1 MLIDLEDKIKEL
13 IANLDKETFF
23 INFLELYSGVAKSAI
38 KKVKNVSVYDGLENK
53 TKFII
58 KAEKENLLDNYISL
72 ENEVLQR
79 KTKPR
84 YIIVTDFNELYAKDT
99 KTLERLAI
107 KFEELP
113 QNFSFFLAWNNI
125 EKVDYEKENPMD
137 VKAAERFSRVYD
149 ELVKQNPDLDSEDLN
164 LFLIRILFCLFA
176 EDTDIFPRNKFSN
189 DLKTLTKEDGS
200 DTNVIIKNIFEKL
213 STNIFDKDK
222 IASYLVDY
230 PYVNGNLFTKK
241 YVEVNFDYKLRK
253 LIIEAGEMLNWAEV
267 NPDILGS
274 MLQAVASSDKRSH
287 LGMHY
292 TSVPNILKTIKPL
305 FLNELND
312 KISEIID
319 SELKNNN
326 KAKKL
331 IELLERI
338 SKMKFLD
345 PACGSGNFLIIAYK
359 ELRRVEMKIYEEL
372 ENLGE
377 AQLYL
382 EYIKLDQFYGIE
394 IDNFASDVAMLS
406 MWIADHQMN
415 VELAEKLKSAARP
428 TIPLKKIG
436 GIYNSNALR
445 IDWQEVCPRTE
456 DEEVFIFGNP
466 PYIGSKKQ
474 NSVQKKELLNI
485 WKNSKQTIDYISAWF
500 YLGAKY
506 IENTNS
512 KLSFVS
518 TNSICQGEQVS
529 LIWKPILKMVEINFA
544 YTSFKWNNSAKYNAG
559 VTVVIVGLV
568 AKLKVK
574 EKYIFSENRE
584 KEVVKIVKN
593 ISPYLSE
600 GSSIIAERRNDNINK
615 GISSMYQGNRP
626 EDGGGLILSRS
637 EYEKQLN
644 IYPQLKNIFK
654 IYVGA
659 QEFINNSYRYVMW
672 FDEKNIEDYKNL
684 PFIKERLEIVR
695 KSRLNSS
702 TKITRNYSKLPH
714 LFIKRGDYNRETA
727 RFKGNSMEML
737 NIIIPRT
744 SSENRIYIPM
754 GIIENNKYI
763 VSDSAQVVY
772 DSPLYLLGLLQSRM
786 HMVWVRNIGGKLETR
801 YRYSNTLVYNTFP
814 IPDLSEEDK
823 LEIEYRISYILDVRD
838 EELLSLAELYGSPLA
853 TKNPKPM
860 NERLLNAHKAL
871 DRYIDKLY
879 SKKEFSNDEERLSV
893 LLKMY
898 QQKIDEEKKEKSAIL

>member
-53 TKFII
+53 TKFLI
-58 KAEKENLLDNYISL
+58 KAEKDNLLDNYIAL

-200 DTNVIIKNIFEKL
+200 DTNVIIKTIFEKL

-230 PYVNGNLFTKK
+230 PYVNGNLFSKDH
-241 YVEVNFDYKLRK
+241 VEVNFDYKLRK

-382 EYIKLDQFYGIE
+382 EYVKLDQFYGIE

-415 VELAEKLKSAARP
+415 VELAEKLKTAARP

-436 GIYNSNALR
+436 GIYNANALR

-466 PYIGSKKQ
+466 PYLGAR
-474 NSVQKKELLNI
+474 LLN
-485 WKNSKQTIDYISAWF
+485 KEQNQEMEDVFKGVTQFKRLDYIGAWF

-529 LIWKPILKMVEINFA
+529 LMWKPILELVEINFA
-544 YTSFKWNNSAKYNAG
+544 YTSFKWQNSAKANAG
-559 VTVVIVGLV
+559 VTVIVVGLI
-568 AKLKVK
+568 AKNNSK
-574 EKYIFSENRE
+574 EKCIYSEE
-584 KEVVKIVKN
+584 SGQEIVKKVEN
-593 ISPYLSE
+593 INPYLTE
-600 GSSIIAERRNDNINK
+600 GEAVFVESRSVNINK
-615 GISSMYQGNRP
+615 NFPKMVYGSMAR
-626 EDGGGLILSRS
+626 DDGGLILSKS
-637 EYEKQLN
+637 EYIEQVELN
-644 IYPQLKNIFK
+644 PKLKNVLKKFMGSK
-654 IYVGA
+654 
-659 QEFINNSYRYVMW
+659 ELMNSEYRYTFW
-672 FDEKNIEDYKNL
+672 FDEEN
-684 PFIKERLEIVR
+684 IKEFNDIPFVKKRLEAVR
-695 KSRLNSS
+695 ISRRNSS
-702 TKITRNYSKLPH
+702 AESTRKYADFPYLYVQ
-714 LFIKRGDYNRETA
+714 RGDYNKVVSKSNKDLDEMFNIVVPNPSSSNRLYVPITYVNGHDIITA
-727 RFKGNSMEML
+727 PNE
-737 NIIIPRT
+737 II
-744 SSENRIYIPM
+744 
-754 GIIENNKYI
+754 
-763 VSDSAQVVY
+763 Y
-772 DSPLYLLGLLQSRM
+772 DAPIYLLGLLQSRM
-786 HMVWVRNIGGKLETR
+786 HMVWLRNIGGKLKTD

-823 LEIEYRISYILDVRD
+823 LEIEDRISYILDVRD

-898 QQKIDEEKKEKSAIL
+898 QQKIDEEKKEK

>member
-13 IANLDKETFF
+13 ITNLDKETFF

-53 TKFII
+53 TKFLI
-58 KAEKENLLDNYISL
+58 KAEEDNLLDNYIAL

-200 DTNVIIKNIFEKL
+200 DTNVIIKTIFEKL

-230 PYVNGNLFTKK
+230 PYVNGNLFTKDH
-241 YVEVNFDYKLRK
+241 VEVNFDYKLRK

-312 KISEIID
+312 KISEIVD

-359 ELRRVEMKIYEEL
+359 ELRRVEMRIYEEL

-382 EYIKLDQFYGIE
+382 EYVKLDQFYGIE

-436 GIYNSNALR
+436 GIYNANALR

-456 DEEVFIFGNP
+456 NEEVFIFGNP
-466 PYIGSKKQ
+466 PYLGAR
-474 NSVQKKELLNI
+474 LLNKEQNQEMEDI
-485 WKNSKQTIDYISAWF
+485 FKGVTQYKRLDYIGAWF

-518 TNSICQGEQVS
+518 TNSICQGEQVA
-529 LIWKPILKMVEINFA
+529 LMWKPILELVEISFA
-544 YTSFKWNNSAKYNAG
+544 YTSFKWQNSAKANAG
-559 VTVVIVGLV
+559 VTVIVVGLT
-568 AKLKVK
+568 AKNDSK
-574 EKYIFSENRE
+574 EKLIYSEENNQE
-584 KEVVKIVKN
+584 IVKKVNNINPYLTEGEVVFVE
-593 ISPYLSE
+593 SRSV
-600 GSSIIAERRNDNINK
+600 NINK
-615 GISSMYQGNRP
+615 NFPKMVYGSMAR
-626 EDGGGLILSRS
+626 DDGGLILSKS
-637 EYEKQLN
+637 EYIEQVELN
-644 IYPQLKNIFK
+644 PKLKNVLKKFMGSK
-654 IYVGA
+654 
-659 QEFINNSYRYVMW
+659 ELMNSEYRYTFW
-672 FDEKNIEDYKNL
+672 FDEEN
-684 PFIKERLEIVR
+684 IKEFNDIPFVKKRLEAVR
-695 KSRLNSS
+695 ISRRNSS
-702 TKITRNYSKLPH
+702 AESTRKYADFPYLYVQ
-714 LFIKRGDYNRETA
+714 RGDYNKVVSKSNKDLDEMFNIVVPNPSSSNRLYVPITYVNGHDIITA
-727 RFKGNSMEML
+727 PNE
-737 NIIIPRT
+737 II
-744 SSENRIYIPM
+744 
-754 GIIENNKYI
+754 
-763 VSDSAQVVY
+763 Y
-772 DSPLYLLGLLQSRM
+772 DAPIYLLGLLQSRM
-786 HMVWVRNIGGKLETR
+786 HMVWLRNIGGKLKTD

-823 LEIEYRISYILDVRD
+823 LEIEDRISYILDVRD

-898 QQKIDEEKKEKSAIL
+898 QQKIDEEKKEK

>member
-38 KKVKNVSVYDGLENK
+38 KKVKNISVYDGLENK
-53 TKFII
+53 TKFLI
-58 KAEKENLLDNYISL
+58 KAEKDNLLDNYIAL

-176 EDTDIFPRNKFSN
+176 EDTDIFQRNKFSN

-200 DTNVIIKNIFEKL
+200 DTNIIIKAIFEKL
-213 STNIFDKDK
+213 STNIFDKEK
-222 IASYLVDY
+222 IVSYLVDY
-230 PYVNGNLFTKK
+230 PYVNGNLFSKNH
-241 YVEVNFDYKLRK
+241 VEVNFDYKLRK

-382 EYIKLDQFYGIE
+382 EYVKLDQFYGIE

-415 VELAEKLKSAARP
+415 VELAEKLKTAARP

-436 GIYNSNALR
+436 GIYNANALR

-466 PYIGSKKQ
+466 PYLGAR
-474 NSVQKKELLNI
+474 LLN
-485 WKNSKQTIDYISAWF
+485 KEQNQEMEDVFKGVTQFKRLDYIGAWF

-529 LIWKPILKMVEINFA
+529 LMWKPILELVEINFA
-544 YTSFKWNNSAKYNAG
+544 YTSFKWQNSAKANAG
-559 VTVVIVGLV
+559 VTVIVVGLI
-568 AKLKVK
+568 AKNNSK
-574 EKYIFSENRE
+574 EKCIYSEE
-584 KEVVKIVKN
+584 SGQEIVKRVEN
-593 ISPYLSE
+593 IKPYLTE
-600 GSSIIAERRNDNINK
+600 GEAVFVESRSVNINK
-615 GISSMYQGNRP
+615 NFPKMVYGSMAR
-626 EDGGGLILSRS
+626 DDGGLILSKS
-637 EYEKQLN
+637 EYIEQVELN
-644 IYPQLKNIFK
+644 PKLKNVLKKFMGSK
-654 IYVGA
+654 
-659 QEFINNSYRYVMW
+659 ELMNSEYRYTFW
-672 FDEKNIEDYKNL
+672 FDEEN
-684 PFIKERLEIVR
+684 IKEFNDIPFVKKRLEAVR
-695 KSRLNSS
+695 ISRRNSS
-702 TKITRNYSKLPH
+702 AESTRKYADFPYLYVQ
-714 LFIKRGDYNRETA
+714 RGDYNKVVSKSNKDLDEMFNIVVPNPSSSNRLYVPITYVNGHDIITA
-727 RFKGNSMEML
+727 PNE
-737 NIIIPRT
+737 II
-744 SSENRIYIPM
+744 
-754 GIIENNKYI
+754 
-763 VSDSAQVVY
+763 Y
-772 DSPLYLLGLLQSRM
+772 DAPIYLLGLLQSRM
-786 HMVWVRNIGGKLETR
+786 HMVWLRNIGGKLKTD

-823 LEIEYRISYILDVRD
+823 LEIEDRISYILDVRD

-898 QQKIDEEKKEKSAIL
+898 QQKIDEEKKEK

>member
-13 IANLDKETFF
+13 ITNLDKETFF

-58 KAEKENLLDNYISL
+58 KAEKENLLDNYIAL

-107 KFEELP
+107 KIEELP

-137 VKAAERFSRVYD
+137 IKAAERFSRVYD

-200 DTNVIIKNIFEKL
+200 DTNVIIKAIFEKL
-213 STNIFDKDK
+213 STNIFDKEK

-230 PYVNGNLFTKK
+230 PYVNGNLFSKK
-241 YVEVNFDYKLRK
+241 HVEVNFDYKLRK

-382 EYIKLDQFYGIE
+382 EYVKLDQFYGIE

-415 VELAEKLKSAARP
+415 VELAEKLKTAARP

-436 GIYNSNALR
+436 GIYNANSLR
-445 IDWQEVCPRTE
+445 IDWQEVCPRAE

-466 PYIGSKKQ
+466 PYLGAR
-474 NSVQKKELLNI
+474 LLNKEQNQEMEDI
-485 WKNSKQTIDYISAWF
+485 FKDVTQYKRLDYIGAWF

-518 TNSICQGEQVS
+518 TNSICQGEQVA
-529 LIWKPILKMVEINFA
+529 LMWKPILELVEISFA
-544 YTSFKWNNSAKYNAG
+544 YTSFKWQNSAKANAG
-559 VTVVIVGLV
+559 VTVIVVGLT
-568 AKLKVK
+568 AKNDSK
-574 EKYIFSENRE
+574 EKLIYSEESNQE
-584 KEVVKIVKN
+584 IVKKVNNINPYLTEGEVVFVE
-593 ISPYLSE
+593 SRSV
-600 GSSIIAERRNDNINK
+600 NINK
-615 GISSMYQGNRP
+615 NFPKMVYGSMAR
-626 EDGGGLILSRS
+626 DDGGLILSKS
-637 EYEKQLN
+637 EYIEQVELN
-644 IYPQLKNIFK
+644 PKLKNVLKKFMGSK
-654 IYVGA
+654 
-659 QEFINNSYRYVMW
+659 ELMNSEYRYTFW
-672 FDEKNIEDYKNL
+672 FDEEN
-684 PFIKERLEIVR
+684 IKEFNDIPFVKKRLEAVR
-695 KSRLNSS
+695 ISRRNSS
-702 TKITRNYSKLPH
+702 AESTRKYADFPYLYVQ
-714 LFIKRGDYNRETA
+714 RGDYNKVVSKSNKDLDEMFNIVVPNPSSSNRLYVPITYVNGHDIITA
-727 RFKGNSMEML
+727 PNE
-737 NIIIPRT
+737 II
-744 SSENRIYIPM
+744 
-754 GIIENNKYI
+754 
-763 VSDSAQVVY
+763 Y
-772 DSPLYLLGLLQSRM
+772 DAPIYLLGLLQSRM
-786 HMVWVRNIGGKLETR
+786 HMVWLRNIGGKLKTD

-823 LEIEYRISYILDVRD
+823 LEIEDRISYILDVRD

-898 QQKIDEEKKEKSAIL
+898 QQKIEEEKNE

>member
-13 IANLDKETFF
+13 ITNLDKETFF

-38 KKVKNVSVYDGLENK
+38 KKVKNISVYDGLENK

-58 KAEKENLLDNYISL
+58 KAEKENLLDNYIAL

-99 KTLERLAI
+99 KSLERLAI

-200 DTNVIIKNIFEKL
+200 DTNVIIKAIFEKL
-213 STNIFDKDK
+213 STNIFDKEK

-230 PYVNGNLFTKK
+230 PYVNGNLFSKK
-241 YVEVNFDYKLRK
+241 HVEVNFDYKLRK

-382 EYIKLDQFYGIE
+382 EYVKLDQFYGIE

-436 GIYNSNALR
+436 GIYNANALR

-456 DEEVFIFGNP
+456 EEEVFIFGNP
-466 PYIGSKKQ
+466 PYLGAR
-474 NSVQKKELLNI
+474 LLNKEQNQEMEDI
-485 WKNSKQTIDYISAWF
+485 FKDVTQYKRLDYIGAWF
-500 YLGAKY
+500 YLGTKY
-506 IENTNS
+506 IANTNS

-518 TNSICQGEQVS
+518 TNSICQGEQVA
-529 LIWKPILKMVEINFA
+529 LMWKPILELVEISFA
-544 YTSFKWNNSAKYNAG
+544 YTSFKWQNSAKVNAG
-559 VTVVIVGLV
+559 VTVIVVGLT
-568 AKLKVK
+568 AKNNSK
-574 EKYIFSENRE
+574 EKCIYSEESNQE
-584 KEVVKIVKN
+584 IVKKVNN
-593 ISPYLSE
+593 INPYLTE
-600 GSSIIAERRNDNINK
+600 GEAVFVESRSVNINK
-615 GISSMYQGNRP
+615 DFPKMVYGNMAR
-626 EDGGGLILSRS
+626 DGGGLILSKTECKELVES
-637 EYEKQLN
+637 S
-644 IYPQLKNIFK
+644 PQLRRILRKYK
-654 IYVGA
+654 GA
-659 QEFINNSYRYVMW
+659 QEFIAGDYRYVMW
-672 FDEKNIEDYKNL
+672 FNENNIEEYNDI
-684 PFIKERLEIVR
+684 PFVKERLEVVR
-695 KSRLNSS
+695 SARLNSKAES
-702 TKITRNYSKLPH
+702 TKIYAEKPH
-714 LFIKRGDYNRETA
+714 LFVQRGDYNKAIEN
-727 RFKGNSMEML
+727 FKGDPDEML

-744 SSENRIYIPM
+744 SSENRLYIPI
-754 GIIENNKYI
+754 GIVENKDFI
-763 VSDSAQVVY
+763 SSDNLQVIY
-772 DSPLYLLGLLQSRM
+772 DSPLYLLGILQSRM
-786 HMVWVRNIGGKLETR
+786 HMVWLRNIGGKLKTD
-801 YRYSNTLVYNTFP
+801 YRYFNTLVYNTFP

-823 LEIEYRISYILDVRD
+823 LEIEDRISYILDVRD

-860 NERLLNAHKAL
+860 NECLLNAHKAL
-871 DRYIDKLY
+871 DRYIDKIY

-898 QQKIDEEKKEKSAIL
+898 QQKINEEKKEK

>member
-38 KKVKNVSVYDGLENK
+38 KKVKNISVYDGLENK
-53 TKFII
+53 TKFLI
-58 KAEKENLLDNYISL
+58 KAEKDNLLDNYIAL

-200 DTNVIIKNIFEKL
+200 DTNIIIKAIFEKL
-213 STNIFDKDK
+213 STNIFDKEK
-222 IASYLVDY
+222 IVSYLVDY
-230 PYVNGNLFTKK
+230 PYVNGNLFSKNH
-241 YVEVNFDYKLRK
+241 VEVNFDYKLRK

-382 EYIKLDQFYGIE
+382 EYVKLDQFYGIE

-415 VELAEKLKSAARP
+415 VELAEKLKTAARP

-436 GIYNSNALR
+436 GIYNANALR

-466 PYIGSKKQ
+466 PYLGAR
-474 NSVQKKELLNI
+474 LLN
-485 WKNSKQTIDYISAWF
+485 KEQNQEMEDVFKGVTQFKRLDYIGAWF

-529 LIWKPILKMVEINFA
+529 LMWKPILELVEINFA
-544 YTSFKWNNSAKYNAG
+544 YTSFKWQNSAKANAG
-559 VTVVIVGLV
+559 VKVIVVGLI
-568 AKLKVK
+568 AKNNSK
-574 EKYIFSENRE
+574 EKCIYSEE
-584 KEVVKIVKN
+584 SGQEIVKKVEN
-593 ISPYLSE
+593 INPYLTE
-600 GSSIIAERRNDNINK
+600 GEAVFVESRSVNINK
-615 GISSMYQGNRP
+615 NFPKMVYGSMAR
-626 EDGGGLILSRS
+626 DDGGLILSKS
-637 EYEKQLN
+637 EYIEQVELN
-644 IYPQLKNIFK
+644 PKLKNVLKKFMGSK
-654 IYVGA
+654 
-659 QEFINNSYRYVMW
+659 ELMNSEYRYTFW
-672 FDEKNIEDYKNL
+672 FDEEN
-684 PFIKERLEIVR
+684 IKEFNDIPFVKKRLEAVR
-695 KSRLNSS
+695 ISRRNSS
-702 TKITRNYSKLPH
+702 AESTRKYADFPYLYVQ
-714 LFIKRGDYNRETA
+714 RGDYNKVVSKSNKDLDEMFNIVVPNPSSSNRLYVPITYVNGHDIITA
-727 RFKGNSMEML
+727 PNE
-737 NIIIPRT
+737 II
-744 SSENRIYIPM
+744 
-754 GIIENNKYI
+754 
-763 VSDSAQVVY
+763 Y
-772 DSPLYLLGLLQSRM
+772 DAPIYLLGLLQSRM
-786 HMVWVRNIGGKLETR
+786 HMVWLRNIGGKLKTD

-823 LEIEYRISYILDVRD
+823 LEIEDRISYILDVRD

-898 QQKIDEEKKEKSAIL
+898 QQKIDEEKKEK

>member
-53 TKFII
+53 TKFLI
-58 KAEKENLLDNYISL
+58 KAEKDNLLDNYIAL

-113 QNFSFFLAWNNI
+113 QYFSFFLAWNNI

-200 DTNVIIKNIFEKL
+200 DTNVIIKTIFEKL
-213 STNIFDKDK
+213 STNIFEKDK

-230 PYVNGNLFTKK
+230 PYVNGNLFTKDH
-241 YVEVNFDYKLRK
+241 VEVNFDYKLRK

-312 KISEIID
+312 KISEIVD

-359 ELRRVEMKIYEEL
+359 ELRRVEMRIYEEL

-382 EYIKLDQFYGIE
+382 EYVKLDQFYGIE

-406 MWIADHQMN
+406 MWIADPQMN

-436 GIYNSNALR
+436 GIYNANALR

-518 TNSICQGEQVS
+518 TNSICQGEQVA

-568 AKLKVK
+568 AKLKEK
-574 EKYIFSENRE
+574 EKYIYSENRG
-584 KEVVKIVKN
+584 KEVVKIVN
-593 ISPYLSE
+593 SISPYLSE

-626 EDGGGLILSRS
+626 EDGGGLILSKS
-637 EYEKQLN
+637 EYEKQLD

-672 FDEKNIEDYKNL
+672 FDEKNIEEYKNL
-684 PFIKERLEIVR
+684 PFVKERLEIVS
-695 KSRLNSS
+695 KSRLSS
-702 TKITRNYSKLPH
+702 PTKITRNYSELPH

-727 RFKGNSMEML
+727 KFKGDSMEML

-754 GIIENNKYI
+754 GIIENSKYI

-772 DSPLYLLGLLQSRM
+772 DSPLYLLGILQSRM
-786 HMVWVRNIGGKLETR
+786 HMVWLRNIGGKLKTD

-823 LEIEYRISYILDVRD
+823 LEIEDRISNILDVRD

-893 LLKMY
+893 LLNMY
-898 QQKIDEEKKEKSAIL
+898 QQKIDEEKNEK

>member
-53 TKFII
+53 SKFII
-58 KAEKENLLDNYISL
+58 KAEKENLLDNYIAL

-200 DTNVIIKNIFEKL
+200 DTNIIIKAIFEKL
-213 STNIFDKDK
+213 SMNIFDKEK
-222 IASYLVDY
+222 IVSYLVDY
-230 PYVNGNLFTKK
+230 PYVNGNLFSKNH
-241 YVEVNFDYKLRK
+241 VEVNFDYKLRK

-372 ENLGE
+372 EDLGE

-382 EYIKLDQFYGIE
+382 EYVKLDQFYGIE

-415 VELAEKLKSAARP
+415 VELAEKLKTAARP

-436 GIYNSNALR
+436 GIYNANALR

-466 PYIGSKKQ
+466 PYLGAR
-474 NSVQKKELLNI
+474 LLN
-485 WKNSKQTIDYISAWF
+485 KEQNQEMEDVFKGVTQFKRLDYIGVWF

-518 TNSICQGEQVS
+518 TNSICQGEQV
-529 LIWKPILKMVEINFA
+529 LLMWKPILELVEINFA
-544 YTSFKWNNSAKYNAG
+544 YTSFKWQNSAKANAG
-559 VTVVIVGLV
+559 VTVIVVGLI
-568 AKLKVK
+568 AKNNSK
-574 EKYIFSENRE
+574 EKCIYSEE
-584 KEVVKIVKN
+584 SGQEIVKKVEN
-593 ISPYLSE
+593 INPYLTE
-600 GSSIIAERRNDNINK
+600 GEAVFVESRSVNINK
-615 GISSMYQGNRP
+615 NFPKMVYGSMAR
-626 EDGGGLILSRS
+626 DDGGLILSKS
-637 EYEKQLN
+637 EYIEQVELN
-644 IYPQLKNIFK
+644 PKLKNVLKKFMGSK
-654 IYVGA
+654 
-659 QEFINNSYRYVMW
+659 ELMNSEYRYTFW
-672 FDEKNIEDYKNL
+672 FDEEN
-684 PFIKERLEIVR
+684 IKEFNDIPFVKKRLEAVR
-695 KSRLNSS
+695 ISRRNSS
-702 TKITRNYSKLPH
+702 AESTRKYADFPYLYVQ
-714 LFIKRGDYNRETA
+714 RGDYNKVVSKSNKDLDEMFNIVVTNPSSSNRLYVPITYVNGHDIITA
-727 RFKGNSMEML
+727 PNE
-737 NIIIPRT
+737 II
-744 SSENRIYIPM
+744 
-754 GIIENNKYI
+754 
-763 VSDSAQVVY
+763 Y
-772 DSPLYLLGLLQSRM
+772 DAPIYLLGLLQSRM
-786 HMVWVRNIGGKLETR
+786 HMVWLRNIGGKLKTD

-823 LEIEYRISYILDVRD
+823 LEIEDRISYILDVRD

-898 QQKIDEEKKEKSAIL
+898 QQKIDEEKKEK

>member
-38 KKVKNVSVYDGLENK
+38 KKVKNISVYDGLENK
-53 TKFII
+53 TKFLI
-58 KAEKENLLDNYISL
+58 KAEKDNLLDNYIAL

-200 DTNVIIKNIFEKL
+200 DTNIIIKAIFEKL
-213 STNIFDKDK
+213 STNIFDKEK
-222 IASYLVDY
+222 IVSYLVDY
-230 PYVNGNLFTKK
+230 PYVNGNLFSKNH
-241 YVEVNFDYKLRK
+241 VEVNFDYKLRK

-382 EYIKLDQFYGIE
+382 EYVKLDQFYGIE

-415 VELAEKLKSAARP
+415 VELAEKLKTAARP

-436 GIYNSNALR
+436 GIYNANALR

-466 PYIGSKKQ
+466 PYLGAR
-474 NSVQKKELLNI
+474 LLN
-485 WKNSKQTIDYISAWF
+485 KEQNQEMEDVFKGVTQFKRLDYIGAWF

-529 LIWKPILKMVEINFA
+529 LMWKPILELVEINFA
-544 YTSFKWNNSAKYNAG
+544 YTSFKWQNSAKANAG
-559 VTVVIVGLV
+559 VTVIVVGLI
-568 AKLKVK
+568 AKNNSK
-574 EKYIFSENRE
+574 EKCIYSEE
-584 KEVVKIVKN
+584 SGQEIVKKVEN
-593 ISPYLSE
+593 INPYLTE
-600 GSSIIAERRNDNINK
+600 GEAVFVESRSVNINK
-615 GISSMYQGNRP
+615 NFPKMVYGSMAR
-626 EDGGGLILSRS
+626 DDGGLILSKS
-637 EYEKQLN
+637 EYIEQVELN
-644 IYPQLKNIFK
+644 PKLKNVLKKFMGSK
-654 IYVGA
+654 
-659 QEFINNSYRYVMW
+659 ELMNSEYRYTFW
-672 FDEKNIEDYKNL
+672 FDEEN
-684 PFIKERLEIVR
+684 IKEFNDITFVKKRLEAVR
-695 KSRLNSS
+695 ISRRNSS
-702 TKITRNYSKLPH
+702 AESTRKYADFPYLYVQ
-714 LFIKRGDYNRETA
+714 RGDYNKVVSKSNKDLDEMFNIVVPNPSSSNRLYVPITYVNGHDIITA
-727 RFKGNSMEML
+727 PNE
-737 NIIIPRT
+737 II
-744 SSENRIYIPM
+744 
-754 GIIENNKYI
+754 
-763 VSDSAQVVY
+763 Y
-772 DSPLYLLGLLQSRM
+772 DAPIYLLGLLQSRM
-786 HMVWVRNIGGKLETR
+786 HMVWLRNIGGKLKTD

-823 LEIEYRISYILDVRD
+823 LEIEDRISYILDVRD

-898 QQKIDEEKKEKSAIL
+898 QQKIDEEKKEK

>member
-13 IANLDKETFF
+13 ITNLDKETFF
-23 INFLELYSGVAKSAI
+23 INFLELFSGVAKSAI

-58 KAEKENLLDNYISL
+58 KAEKENLLDNYIAL

-79 KTKPR
+79 KTKSR

-107 KFEELP
+107 KIEELP

-137 VKAAERFSRVYD
+137 IKAAERFSRVYD

-200 DTNVIIKNIFEKL
+200 DTNVIIKAIFEKL
-213 STNIFDKDK
+213 STNIFDKEK

-230 PYVNGNLFTKK
+230 PYVNGNLFSKK
-241 YVEVNFDYKLRK
+241 HVEVNFDYKLRK

-382 EYIKLDQFYGIE
+382 EYVKLDQFYGIE

-436 GIYNSNALR
+436 GIYNANALK

-466 PYIGSKKQ
+466 PYLGAA
-474 NSVQKKELLNI
+474 
-485 WKNSKQTIDYISAWF
+485 KQTKDNKKDMEYVFLEKVKNFKKMDYIGAWF
-500 YLGAKY
+500 YIGAKY

-518 TNSICQGEQVS
+518 TNSICQGEQVA
-529 LIWKPILKMVEINFA
+529 LMWKPILEMVEISFA
-544 YTSFKWNNSAKYNAG
+544 YTSFKWQNSARANAG
-559 VTVVIVGLV
+559 VTVIIVGLS
-568 AKLKVK
+568 ALGKK
-574 EKYIFSENRE
+574 EDKYIFSEE
-584 KEVVKIVKN
+584 KGHEVVKTVSSIN
-593 ISPYLSE
+593 PYLSE
-600 GSSIIAERRNDNINK
+600 GMTVFVSSSPKNINT
-615 GISSMYQGNRP
+615 GIKEISPRISP
-626 EDGGGLILSRS
+626 DDGGGLILTKI
-637 EYEKQLN
+637 EYNEQINNYPELN
-644 IYPQLKNIFK
+644 KVMKKYIGGK
-654 IYVGA
+654 
-659 QEFINNSYRYVMW
+659 EFINNDYRWTMW
-672 FDEKNIEDYKNL
+672 FDENNISDYIDI
-684 PFIKERLEIVR
+684 PFVKERLDQVYVAR
-695 KSRLNSS
+695 MNSS
-702 TKITRNYSKLPH
+702 TKAGINTPFLFNKRKTWDIMNKEYSDLND
-714 LFIKRGDYNRETA
+714 IY
-727 RFKGNSMEML
+727 
-737 NIIIPRT
+737 NIIIPRV
-744 SSENRIYIPM
+744 SSEFRYYAPM
-754 GIIENNKYI
+754 GFVEGSIIPADSVYVIYDAPVYI
-763 VSDSAQVVY
+763 
-772 DSPLYLLGLLQSRM
+772 LGLLQSRM
-786 HMVWVRNIGGKLETR
+786 HMIWLRNIGGKLKTD

-814 IPDLSEEDK
+814 IPDLSEQDK
-823 LEIEYRISYILDVRD
+823 LAIEDRISYILDVRD

-879 SKKEFSNDEERLSV
+879 SKKEFSSDEERLSV

-898 QQKIDEEKKEKSAIL
+898 QQKIDAEKKEK

>member
-1 MLIDLEDKIKEL
+1 ME
-13 IANLDKETFF
+13 KETFF

-38 KKVKNVSVYDGLENK
+38 KKVKNISIYDGLENK

-58 KAEKENLLDNYISL
+58 KAEKDNLLDNYIAL

-200 DTNVIIKNIFEKL
+200 DTNVIIKTIFEKL
-213 STNIFDKDK
+213 STNIFDKDN

-230 PYVNGNLFTKK
+230 PYVNGNLFTKDH
-241 YVEVNFDYKLRK
+241 VEVNFDYKLRK

-312 KISEIID
+312 KISEIVD
-319 SELKNNN
+319 SEIKNNN

-359 ELRRVEMKIYEEL
+359 ELRRVEMRIYEEL
-372 ENLGE
+372 EDLGE

-382 EYIKLDQFYGIE
+382 EYVKLDQFYGIE

-428 TIPLKKIG
+428 TIPLKKLG
-436 GIYNSNALR
+436 GIYNANALR

-518 TNSICQGEQVS
+518 TNSICQGEQVA

-568 AKLKVK
+568 AKLKEK

-600 GSSIIAERRNDNINK
+600 GCSIIAERRNDNINK
-615 GISSMYQGNRP
+615 GIPSMYQGNRP
-626 EDGGGLILSRS
+626 EDGGGLILSL
-637 EYEKQLN
+637 K
-644 IYPQLKNIFK
+644 IYLKFMLVLKNLLI
-654 IYVGA
+654 
-659 QEFINNSYRYVMW
+659 
-672 FDEKNIEDYKNL
+672 
-684 PFIKERLEIVR
+684 IV
-695 KSRLNSS
+695 
-702 TKITRNYSKLPH
+702 I
-714 LFIKRGDYNRETA
+714 A
-727 RFKGNSMEML
+727 M
-737 NIIIPRT
+737 
-744 SSENRIYIPM
+744 
-754 GIIENNKYI
+754 
-763 VSDSAQVVY
+763 
-772 DSPLYLLGLLQSRM
+772 
-786 HMVWVRNIGGKLETR
+786 
-801 YRYSNTLVYNTFP
+801 
-814 IPDLSEEDK
+814 
-823 LEIEYRISYILDVRD
+823 
-838 EELLSLAELYGSPLA
+838 
-853 TKNPKPM
+853 
-860 NERLLNAHKAL
+860 
-871 DRYIDKLY
+871 
-879 SKKEFSNDEERLSV
+879 
-893 LLKMY
+893 
-898 QQKIDEEKKEKSAIL
+898 

>member
-38 KKVKNVSVYDGLENK
+38 KKVKNISVYDGLENK
-53 TKFII
+53 TKFLI
-58 KAEKENLLDNYISL
+58 KAEKDNLLDNYIAL

-200 DTNVIIKNIFEKL
+200 DTNIIIKAIFEKL
-213 STNIFDKDK
+213 STNIFDKEK
-222 IASYLVDY
+222 IVSYLVDY
-230 PYVNGNLFTKK
+230 PYVNGNLFSKNH
-241 YVEVNFDYKLRK
+241 VEVNFDYKLRK

-382 EYIKLDQFYGIE
+382 EYVKLDQFYGIE

-415 VELAEKLKSAARP
+415 VELAEKLKTAARP

-436 GIYNSNALR
+436 GIYNANALR

-466 PYIGSKKQ
+466 PYLGAR
-474 NSVQKKELLNI
+474 LLN
-485 WKNSKQTIDYISAWF
+485 KEQNQEMEDVFKGVTQFKRLDYIGAWF

-529 LIWKPILKMVEINFA
+529 LMWKPILELVEINFA
-544 YTSFKWNNSAKYNAG
+544 YTSFKWQNSAKANAG
-559 VTVVIVGLV
+559 VTVIVVGLI
-568 AKLKVK
+568 AKNNSK
-574 EKYIFSENRE
+574 EKCIYSEE
-584 KEVVKIVKN
+584 SGQEIVKKVEN
-593 ISPYLSE
+593 INPYLTE
-600 GSSIIAERRNDNINK
+600 GEAVFVESRSVNINK
-615 GISSMYQGNRP
+615 NFPKMVYGSMAR
-626 EDGGGLILSRS
+626 DDGGLILSKS
-637 EYEKQLN
+637 EYIEQVELN
-644 IYPQLKNIFK
+644 PKLKNVLKKFMGSK
-654 IYVGA
+654 
-659 QEFINNSYRYVMW
+659 ELMNSEYRYTFW
-672 FDEKNIEDYKNL
+672 FDEEN
-684 PFIKERLEIVR
+684 IKEFNDIPFVKKRLEAVR
-695 KSRLNSS
+695 ISRRNSS
-702 TKITRNYSKLPH
+702 AESTRKYADFPYLYVQ
-714 LFIKRGDYNRETA
+714 RGDYNKVVSKSNKDLDEMFNIVVPNPSSSNRLYVPITYVNGHDIITA
-727 RFKGNSMEML
+727 PNE
-737 NIIIPRT
+737 II
-744 SSENRIYIPM
+744 
-754 GIIENNKYI
+754 
-763 VSDSAQVVY
+763 Y
-772 DSPLYLLGLLQSRM
+772 DAPIYLLGLLQSRM
-786 HMVWVRNIGGKLETR
+786 HMVWLRNIGGKLKTD

-823 LEIEYRISYILDVRD
+823 LEIEDRISYILDVRD

-898 QQKIDEEKKEKSAIL
+898 QQKIEEEKNE

>member
-38 KKVKNVSVYDGLENK
+38 KKVKKTSVYDGLENK
-53 TKFII
+53 TKFLI
-58 KAEKENLLDNYISL
+58 KAEKENLLDNYITL
-72 ENEVLQR
+72 ENKVLER

-84 YIIVTDFNELYAKDT
+84 YIIVTDFKELYAKDT

-125 EKVDYEKENPMD
+125 EKVDYERENPMD

-200 DTNVIIKNIFEKL
+200 DTNVIIRAIFEKL

-222 IASYLVDY
+222 ISSYLVDY
-230 PYVNGNLFTKK
+230 PYVNGNLFSKK
-241 YVEVNFDYKLRK
+241 HVELNFDYKLRK

-312 KISEIID
+312 KISEIVD

-359 ELRRVEMKIYEEL
+359 ELRRVEMRIYEEL

-436 GIYNSNALR
+436 GIYNANALR
-445 IDWQEVCPRTE
+445 IDWQEVCPRIE

-466 PYIGSKKQ
+466 PYLGAR
-474 NSVQKKELLNI
+474 LLNKEQNQEMKDI
-485 WKNSKQTIDYISAWF
+485 FKGVTHYKRLDYIGAWF

-518 TNSICQGEQVS
+518 TNSICQGEQVA
-529 LIWKPILKMVEINFA
+529 LMWKPILELVEISFA
-544 YTSFKWNNSAKYNAG
+544 YTSFKWQNSAKANAG
-559 VTVVIVGLV
+559 VTVIVVGLT
-568 AKLKVK
+568 AKNDSREKLIYSEESNQEIVKKVNNITPYLTEGEVVFVESRNENINFGLPNMVLGNMAKDDGNLILTNDEK
-574 EKYIFSENRE
+574 EKLLEEYPQLRKILKKYMGS
-584 KEVVKIVKN
+584 KEF
-593 ISPYLSE
+593 ISRKYRWVLWFDD
-600 GSSIIAERRNDNINK
+600 DNINL
-615 GISSMYQGNRP
+615 Y
-626 EDGGGLILSRS
+626 
-637 EYEKQLN
+637 
-644 IYPQLKNIFK
+644 KNI
-654 IYVGA
+654 
-659 QEFINNSYRYVMW
+659 
-672 FDEKNIEDYKNL
+672 
-684 PFIKERLEIVR
+684 PFVKDRLDKVEEWRASSASDVAR
-695 KSRLNSS
+695 KYASR
-702 TKITRNYSKLPH
+702 PH
-714 LFIKRGDYNRETA
+714 LFIQRGEYNKAVEIS
-727 RFKGNSMEML
+727 KENDIEMY
-737 NIIIPRT
+737 NIVIPRT
-744 SSENRIYIPM
+744 SSENRLYVPM
-754 GIIENNKYI
+754 GIVENDEYI
-763 VSDSAQVVY
+763 ISDGAQVIY
-772 DSPLYLLGLLQSRM
+772 NAPLYLLGILQSRM
-786 HMVWVRNIGGKLETR
+786 HMVWLKNIGGKLKTD
-801 YRYSNTLVYNTFP
+801 YRYSYTLVYNPFP
-814 IPDLSEEDK
+814 IPELNEDDINE
-823 LEIEYRISYILDVRD
+823 LENRINEVLDVRD

-898 QQKIDEEKKEKSAIL
+898 QQKIDEEKKEK

>member
-13 IANLDKETFF
+13 ITNLDKETFF

-38 KKVKNVSVYDGLENK
+38 KKVKNISIYDGLENK

-58 KAEKENLLDNYISL
+58 KAEKENLLDNYIAL

-99 KTLERLAI
+99 KTLERLAM

-149 ELVKQNPDLDSEDLN
+149 ELVEQNPDLDSEDLN

-200 DTNVIIKNIFEKL
+200 DTNIIIKAIFEKL
-213 STNIFDKDK
+213 STNIFDRDK

-230 PYVNGNLFTKK
+230 PYVNGNLFSKK
-241 YVEVNFDYKLRK
+241 HVEVNFDCKLRK
-253 LIIEAGEMLNWAEV
+253 LIIEAGEMLNWTEV

-359 ELRRVEMKIYEEL
+359 ELRRVEMRIYEEL

-436 GIYNSNALR
+436 GIYNANALR
-445 IDWQEVCPRTE
+445 IDWQEVCPRSE

-466 PYIGSKKQ
+466 PYLGAR
-474 NSVQKKELLNI
+474 LLNKEQNQEMEDI
-485 WKNSKQTIDYISAWF
+485 FKGITQYKRLDYIGAWF

-518 TNSICQGEQVS
+518 TNSICQGEQVA
-529 LIWKPILKMVEINFA
+529 LMWKPILELVEISFA
-544 YTSFKWNNSAKYNAG
+544 YTSFKWQNSAKANAG
-559 VTVVIVGLV
+559 VTVIVVGLA
-568 AKLKVK
+568 AKNDSK
-574 EKYIFSENRE
+574 EKYIYSEESNQEIVKKVENINPYLAEGETTFVENRSENINR
-584 KEVVKIVKN
+584 N
-593 ISPYLSE
+593 ISKMVY
-600 GSSIIAERRNDNINK
+600 
-615 GISSMYQGNRP
+615 GNMAR
-626 EDGGGLILSRS
+626 DDGGLILSKI
-637 EYEKQLN
+637 EYNKQVE
-644 IYPQLKNIFK
+644 IYPQLKKVCKKFIGSN
-654 IYVGA
+654 
-659 QEFINNSYRYVMW
+659 EFIAGDYRYVMW
-672 FDEKNIEDYKNL
+672 FNESNIEEYRDL
-684 PFIKERLEIVR
+684 PFVKERLNIVR
-695 KSRLNSS
+695 NYRINSS
-702 TKITRNYSKLPH
+702 QSQTKEYAEFPY
-714 LFIKRGDYNRETA
+714 LFVVRGGYEKATDN
-727 RFKGNSMEML
+727 FNGDPNEMF
-737 NIIIPRT
+737 NIIVPRT
-744 SSENRIYIPM
+744 SSENRLYVPM
-754 GIIENNKYI
+754 GIVDNGEYI
-763 VSDSAQVVY
+763 ISDGAQVIY
-772 DSPLYLLGLLQSRM
+772 NAPLYLLGLLQSKI
-786 HMVWVRNIGGKLETR
+786 HMVWLKNIGGKLETR

-823 LEIEYRISYILDVRD
+823 LEIEDRISYILDVRD

-898 QQKIDEEKKEKSAIL
+898 QQKIDEEKKEK

>member
-1 MLIDLEDKIKEL
+1 MGSDQ
-13 IANLDKETFF
+13 
-23 INFLELYSGVAKSAI
+23 
-38 KKVKNVSVYDGLENK
+38 
-53 TKFII
+53 
-58 KAEKENLLDNYISL
+58 KAEKDNLLDNYIAL

-149 ELVKQNPDLDSEDLN
+149 ELVKQNSDLDSEDLN

-200 DTNVIIKNIFEKL
+200 DTNVIIKTIFEKL

-230 PYVNGNLFTKK
+230 PYVNGNLFTKDH
-241 YVEVNFDYKLRK
+241 VEVNFDYKLRK

-312 KISEIID
+312 KISEIVD

-359 ELRRVEMKIYEEL
+359 ELRRVEMRIYEEL

-382 EYIKLDQFYGIE
+382 EYVKLDQFYGIE

-436 GIYNSNALR
+436 GIYNANALR

-466 PYIGSKKQ
+466 PYLGAR
-474 NSVQKKELLNI
+474 LLNKEQNQEMEDI
-485 WKNSKQTIDYISAWF
+485 FKGVTQYKRLDYIGAWF

-518 TNSICQGEQVS
+518 TNSICQGEQVA
-529 LIWKPILKMVEINFA
+529 LMWKPILELVEINFA
-544 YTSFKWNNSAKYNAG
+544 YTSFKWQNSAKANAG
-559 VTVVIVGLV
+559 VTVIVVGLT
-568 AKLKVK
+568 AKNNSK
-574 EKYIFSENRE
+574 EKCIYSEENNQEIVKKVENINPYLGEGKVIFVEGRNENINRGLPNMVLGNMAKDDGNLILTNDE
-584 KEVVKIVKN
+584 KEK
-593 ISPYLSE
+593 LLE
-600 GSSIIAERRNDNINK
+600 E
-615 GISSMYQGNRP
+615 
-626 EDGGGLILSRS
+626 
-637 EYEKQLN
+637 
-644 IYPQLKNIFK
+644 YPQLRKVLKKYIGSK
-654 IYVGA
+654 
-659 QEFINNSYRYVMW
+659 EFISRKHRWVLW
-672 FDEKNIEDYKNL
+672 FDDDNIKLYKDI
-684 PFIKERLEIVR
+684 PFVKDRLEKVEKWR
-695 KSRLNSS
+695 ASS
-702 TKITRNYSKLPH
+702 TSDIARKYASRPH
-714 LFIKRGDYNRETA
+714 LFIQRGEYNKAVESS
-727 RFKGNSMEML
+727 KENDIEMY
-737 NIIIPRT
+737 NIVIPRT
-744 SSENRIYIPM
+744 SSENRLYVPM
-754 GIIENNKYI
+754 GIVENDEYI
-763 VSDSAQVVY
+763 ISDGAQVIY
-772 DSPLYLLGLLQSRM
+772 NAPLYLLGILQSRI
-786 HMVWVRNIGGKLETR
+786 HMVWLKNIGGKLKTD
-801 YRYSNTLVYNTFP
+801 YRYSYTLVYNPFP
-814 IPDLSEEDK
+814 IPELNEDDINE
-823 LEIEYRISYILDVRD
+823 LENRISEVLDVRD

-853 TKNPKPM
+853 KKNSKAM

-871 DRYIDKLY
+871 DRYVDKLY
-879 SKKEFSNDEERLSV
+879 SKKQFSNDEERLSV

-898 QQKIDEEKKEKSAIL
+898 QQKIDEKK

>member
-38 KKVKNVSVYDGLENK
+38 KKVKNISVYDGLENK
-53 TKFII
+53 TKFLI
-58 KAEKENLLDNYISL
+58 KAEKDNLLDNYIAL

-200 DTNVIIKNIFEKL
+200 DTNIIIKAIFEKL
-213 STNIFDKDK
+213 STNIFDKEK
-222 IASYLVDY
+222 IVSYLVDY
-230 PYVNGNLFTKK
+230 PYVNGNLFSKNH
-241 YVEVNFDYKLRK
+241 VEVNFDYKLRK

-382 EYIKLDQFYGIE
+382 EYVKLDQFYGIE

-415 VELAEKLKSAARP
+415 VELAEKLKTAARP

-436 GIYNSNALR
+436 GIYNANALR
-445 IDWQEVCPRTE
+445 IDWQEVCPRIE

-466 PYIGSKKQ
+466 PYLGAR
-474 NSVQKKELLNI
+474 LLN
-485 WKNSKQTIDYISAWF
+485 KEQNQEMEDVFKGVTQFKRLDYIGAWF

-529 LIWKPILKMVEINFA
+529 LMWKPILELVEINFA
-544 YTSFKWNNSAKYNAG
+544 YTSFKWQNSAKANAG
-559 VTVVIVGLV
+559 VTVIVVGLI
-568 AKLKVK
+568 AKNNSK
-574 EKYIFSENRE
+574 EKCIYSEE
-584 KEVVKIVKN
+584 SGQEIVKKVEN
-593 ISPYLSE
+593 INPYLTE
-600 GSSIIAERRNDNINK
+600 GEAVFVESRSVNINK
-615 GISSMYQGNRP
+615 NFPKMVYGSMAR
-626 EDGGGLILSRS
+626 DDGGLILSKS
-637 EYEKQLN
+637 EYIEQVELN
-644 IYPQLKNIFK
+644 PKLKNVLKKFMGSK
-654 IYVGA
+654 
-659 QEFINNSYRYVMW
+659 ELMNSEYRYTFW
-672 FDEKNIEDYKNL
+672 FDEEN
-684 PFIKERLEIVR
+684 IKEFNDIPFVKKRLEAVR
-695 KSRLNSS
+695 ISRRNSS
-702 TKITRNYSKLPH
+702 AESTRKYADFPYLYVQ
-714 LFIKRGDYNRETA
+714 RGDYNKVVSKSNKDLDEMFNIVVPNPSSSNRLYVPITYVNGHDIITA
-727 RFKGNSMEML
+727 PNE
-737 NIIIPRT
+737 II
-744 SSENRIYIPM
+744 
-754 GIIENNKYI
+754 
-763 VSDSAQVVY
+763 Y
-772 DSPLYLLGLLQSRM
+772 DAPIYLLGLLQSRM
-786 HMVWVRNIGGKLETR
+786 HMVWLRNIGGKLKTD

-823 LEIEYRISYILDVRD
+823 LEIEDRISYILDVRD

-898 QQKIDEEKKEKSAIL
+898 QQKIDEEKKEK

>member
-38 KKVKNVSVYDGLENK
+38 KKVKNTSVYDGLENK
-53 TKFII
+53 TKFLI
-58 KAEKENLLDNYISL
+58 KAEKENLLDNYITL
-72 ENEVLQR
+72 ENKVLER

-84 YIIVTDFNELYAKDT
+84 YIIVTDFKELFAKDT

-125 EKVDYEKENPMD
+125 EKVDYERENPMD

-200 DTNVIIKNIFEKL
+200 DTNGIIRAIFEKL

-222 IASYLVDY
+222 ISSYLVDY
-230 PYVNGNLFTKK
+230 PYVNGNLFSKK
-241 YVEVNFDYKLRK
+241 HVELNFDYKLRK

-312 KISEIID
+312 KISEIVD

-359 ELRRVEMKIYEEL
+359 ELRRVEMRIYEEL

-382 EYIKLDQFYGIE
+382 EYVKLDQFYGIE

-428 TIPLKKIG
+428 TIPLKEIG
-436 GIYNSNALR
+436 GIYNANALR
-445 IDWQEVCPRTE
+445 IEWQEVCPRNE

-466 PYIGSKKQ
+466 PYLGANRQ
-474 NSVQKKELLNI
+474 NIEQKKELTNI
-485 WKNSKQTIDYISAWF
+485 LVDVKQTVDYISGWF

-506 IENTNS
+506 IGKTKS

-518 TNSICQGEQVS
+518 TNSICQGEQVA
-529 LIWKPILKMVEINFA
+529 LIWKPILDLVEINFA
-544 YTSFKWNNSAKYNAG
+544 YTSFKWSNIAKDNAG
-559 VTVVIVGLV
+559 VSVIIIGL
-568 AKLKVK
+568 ARKNSIS
-574 EKYIFSENRE
+574 EKYIFSGDGA
-584 KEVVKIVKN
+584 KEIVKKVKN
-593 ISPYLSE
+593 INPYLSD
-600 GSSIIAERRNDNINK
+600 SDNIFIERKSLNINSSFNK
-615 GISSMYQGNRP
+615 MAQGNRP
-626 EDGGGLILSRS
+626 EDNGGLILSEN
-637 EYEKQLN
+637 EYKE
-644 IYPQLKNIFK
+644 IISRYPELRNIFK
-654 IYVGA
+654 KYIGSH
-659 QEFINNSYRYVMW
+659 EFINNYYRWVMW
-672 FDEKNIEDYKNL
+672 FDDDNIEMYKDL
-684 PFIKERLEIVR
+684 PVVRERLNIV
-695 KSRLNSS
+695 KEARLNSP
-702 TKITRNYSKLPH
+702 TKTTQKYSEKPH
-714 LFIKRGDYNRETA
+714 LFVKRGDYNKSVSN
-727 RFKGNSMEML
+727 FKGNPSEML
-737 NIIIPRT
+737 NIIIPSV

-754 GIIENNKYI
+754 GILSNEDTIISNLAHVI
-763 VSDSAQVVY
+763 Y
-772 DSPLYLLGLLQSRM
+772 DSPLYLLGILQSRM
-786 HMVWVRNIGGKLETR
+786 HMVWIESVGGKLGTG

-814 IPDLSEEDK
+814 IPELSCEDK
-823 LEIEYRISYILDVRD
+823 LEIEDRISYILDVRD
-838 EELLSLAELYGSPLA
+838 EELLSLADLYGSPLA

-860 NERLLNAHKAL
+860 NERLLNAHKSL

-898 QQKIDEEKKEKSAIL
+898 QQKIDEEMKEK

>member
-53 TKFII
+53 TKFLI
-58 KAEKENLLDNYISL
+58 KAEEDNLLDNYIAL

-200 DTNVIIKNIFEKL
+200 DTNIIIKAIFEKL
-213 STNIFDKDK
+213 STNIFDKEK
-222 IASYLVDY
+222 IVSYLVDY
-230 PYVNGNLFTKK
+230 PYVNGNLFSKNH
-241 YVEVNFDYKLRK
+241 VEVNFDYKLRK

-382 EYIKLDQFYGIE
+382 EYVKLDQFYGIE

-415 VELAEKLKSAARP
+415 VELAEKLKTAARP

-436 GIYNSNALR
+436 GIYNANALR

-466 PYIGSKKQ
+466 PYLGAR
-474 NSVQKKELLNI
+474 LLN
-485 WKNSKQTIDYISAWF
+485 KEQNQEMEDVFKGVTQFKRLDYIGAWF

-529 LIWKPILKMVEINFA
+529 LMWKPILELVEINFA
-544 YTSFKWNNSAKYNAG
+544 YTSFKWQNSAKANAG
-559 VTVVIVGLV
+559 VTVIVVGLI
-568 AKLKVK
+568 AKNNSK
-574 EKYIFSENRE
+574 EKCIYSEE
-584 KEVVKIVKN
+584 SGQEIVKKVEN
-593 ISPYLSE
+593 INPYLTE
-600 GSSIIAERRNDNINK
+600 GEAVFVESRSVNINK
-615 GISSMYQGNRP
+615 NFPKMVYGSMAR
-626 EDGGGLILSRS
+626 DDGGLILSKS
-637 EYEKQLN
+637 EYIEQVELN
-644 IYPQLKNIFK
+644 PKLKNVLKKFMGSK
-654 IYVGA
+654 
-659 QEFINNSYRYVMW
+659 ELMNSEYRYTFW
-672 FDEKNIEDYKNL
+672 FDEEN
-684 PFIKERLEIVR
+684 IKEFNDIPFVKKRLEAVR
-695 KSRLNSS
+695 ISRRNSS
-702 TKITRNYSKLPH
+702 AESTRKYADFPYLYVQ
-714 LFIKRGDYNRETA
+714 RGDYNKVVSKSNKDLDEMFNIVVPNPSSSNRLYVPITYVNGHDIITA
-727 RFKGNSMEML
+727 PNE
-737 NIIIPRT
+737 II
-744 SSENRIYIPM
+744 
-754 GIIENNKYI
+754 
-763 VSDSAQVVY
+763 Y
-772 DSPLYLLGLLQSRM
+772 DAPIYLLGLLQSRM
-786 HMVWVRNIGGKLETR
+786 HMVWLRNIGGKLKTD

-823 LEIEYRISYILDVRD
+823 LEIEDRISYILDVRD

-898 QQKIDEEKKEKSAIL
+898 QQKIDEEKKEK

>member
-13 IANLDKETFF
+13 ITNLDKETFF

-58 KAEKENLLDNYISL
+58 KAEKENLLDNYIAL

-107 KFEELP
+107 KIEELP

-200 DTNVIIKNIFEKL
+200 DTNVIIKAIFEKL
-213 STNIFDKDK
+213 STNIFNKEK

-230 PYVNGNLFTKK
+230 PYVNGNLFSKK
-241 YVEVNFDYKLRK
+241 HVEVNFDYKLRK

-382 EYIKLDQFYGIE
+382 EYVKLDQFYGIE

-415 VELAEKLKSAARP
+415 VELAEKLKTAARP

-436 GIYNSNALR
+436 GIYNANSLR
-445 IDWQEVCPRTE
+445 IDWQEVCPRAE

-466 PYIGSKKQ
+466 PYLGAR
-474 NSVQKKELLNI
+474 LLNKEQNQEMEDI
-485 WKNSKQTIDYISAWF
+485 FKDVTQYKRLDYIGAWF

-518 TNSICQGEQVS
+518 TNSICQGEQVA
-529 LIWKPILKMVEINFA
+529 LMWKPILELVEISFA
-544 YTSFKWNNSAKYNAG
+544 YTSFKWQNSAKANAG
-559 VTVVIVGLV
+559 VTVIVVGLT
-568 AKLKVK
+568 AKNDSK
-574 EKYIFSENRE
+574 EKLIYSEESNQE
-584 KEVVKIVKN
+584 IVKKVNNINPYLTEGEVVFVE
-593 ISPYLSE
+593 SRSV
-600 GSSIIAERRNDNINK
+600 NINK
-615 GISSMYQGNRP
+615 NFPKMVYGSMAR
-626 EDGGGLILSRS
+626 DDGGLILSKS
-637 EYEKQLN
+637 EYIEQVELN
-644 IYPQLKNIFK
+644 PKLKNVLKKFMGSK
-654 IYVGA
+654 
-659 QEFINNSYRYVMW
+659 ELMNSEYRYTFW
-672 FDEKNIEDYKNL
+672 FDEEN
-684 PFIKERLEIVR
+684 IKEFNDIPFVKKRLEAVR
-695 KSRLNSS
+695 ISRRNSS
-702 TKITRNYSKLPH
+702 AESTRKYADFPYLYVQ
-714 LFIKRGDYNRETA
+714 RGDYNKVVSKSNKDLDEMFNIVVPNPSSSNRLYVPITYVNGHDIITA
-727 RFKGNSMEML
+727 PNE
-737 NIIIPRT
+737 II
-744 SSENRIYIPM
+744 
-754 GIIENNKYI
+754 
-763 VSDSAQVVY
+763 Y
-772 DSPLYLLGLLQSRM
+772 DAPIYLLGLLQSRM
-786 HMVWVRNIGGKLETR
+786 HMVWLRNIGGKLKTD

-823 LEIEYRISYILDVRD
+823 LEIEDRISYILDVRD

-898 QQKIDEEKKEKSAIL
+898 QQKINDEKKEK

>member
-38 KKVKNVSVYDGLENK
+38 KKVKNISVYDGLENK

-58 KAEKENLLDNYISL
+58 KAEKDNLLDNYIAL

-149 ELVKQNPDLDSEDLN
+149 ALVKQNPDLDSEDLN

-200 DTNVIIKNIFEKL
+200 DTNAIIKTIFEKL

-230 PYVNGNLFTKK
+230 PYVNGNLFTKNH
-241 YVEVNFDYKLRK
+241 VEVNFDYKLRK

-312 KISEIID
+312 EISKIVD

-326 KAKKL
+326 KVKKL

-359 ELRRVEMKIYEEL
+359 ELRRVEMRIYEEL

-382 EYIKLDQFYGIE
+382 EYVKLDQFYGIE

-436 GIYNSNALR
+436 GIYNANALK

-466 PYIGSKKQ
+466 PYLGAA
-474 NSVQKKELLNI
+474 
-485 WKNSKQTIDYISAWF
+485 KQTKDNKKDMEYVFLEKVKNFKKMDYIGAWF
-500 YLGAKY
+500 YIGAKY
-506 IENTNS
+506 LENTNS

-518 TNSICQGEQVS
+518 TNSICQGEQVA
-529 LIWKPILKMVEINFA
+529 LMWKPILEMVEISFA
-544 YTSFKWNNSAKYNAG
+544 YTSFKWQNSARANAG
-559 VTVVIVGLV
+559 VTVIIVGLS
-568 AKLKVK
+568 ALGKK
-574 EKYIFSENRE
+574 EDKYIFSEE
-584 KEVVKIVKN
+584 KGHEVVKTVSSIN
-593 ISPYLSE
+593 PYLSE
-600 GSSIIAERRNDNINK
+600 GMTVFVSSSSKNINT
-615 GISSMYQGNRP
+615 GIKEISPRISP
-626 EDGGGLILSRS
+626 DDGGGLILTKI
-637 EYEKQLN
+637 EYNEQIKNYPELN
-644 IYPQLKNIFK
+644 KVMKKYIGGK
-654 IYVGA
+654 
-659 QEFINNSYRYVMW
+659 EFINNDYRWTMW
-672 FDEKNIEDYKNL
+672 FDENNISDYIDI
-684 PFIKERLEIVR
+684 PFVKERLDQVYVAR
-695 KSRLNSS
+695 MNSS
-702 TKITRNYSKLPH
+702 TKVGIDTPFLFNKRKTWDIMNKEYSDLND
-714 LFIKRGDYNRETA
+714 IY
-727 RFKGNSMEML
+727 
-737 NIIIPRT
+737 NIIIPRV
-744 SSENRIYIPM
+744 SSEFRYYAPM
-754 GIIENNKYI
+754 GFVEGSIIPADSVYVIYDAPVYI
-763 VSDSAQVVY
+763 
-772 DSPLYLLGLLQSRM
+772 LGLLQSTM
-786 HMVWVRNIGGKLETR
+786 HMVWLKNIGGKLETR

-814 IPDLSEEDK
+814 IPDLNEEDK
-823 LEIEYRISYILDVRD
+823 LEIEDRISYILDVRD

-879 SKKEFSNDEERLSV
+879 SKKEFSSDEERLSV

-898 QQKIDEEKKEKSAIL
+898 QKKIDEEKNKK

>member
-13 IANLDKETFF
+13 ITNLDKETFF

-58 KAEKENLLDNYISL
+58 KAEKENLLDNYIAL

-107 KFEELP
+107 KIEELP

-137 VKAAERFSRVYD
+137 IKAAERFSRVYD

-200 DTNVIIKNIFEKL
+200 DTNVIIKAIFEKL
-213 STNIFDKDK
+213 STNIFDKEK

-230 PYVNGNLFTKK
+230 PYVNGNLFSKK
-241 YVEVNFDYKLRK
+241 HVEVNFDYKLRK

-359 ELRRVEMKIYEEL
+359 ELCRVEMKIYEEL

-382 EYIKLDQFYGIE
+382 EYVKLDQFYGIE

-415 VELAEKLKSAARP
+415 VELAEKLKTAARP

-436 GIYNSNALR
+436 GIYNANSLR
-445 IDWQEVCPRTE
+445 IDWQEVCPRAE

-466 PYIGSKKQ
+466 PYLGAR
-474 NSVQKKELLNI
+474 LLNKEQNQEMEDI
-485 WKNSKQTIDYISAWF
+485 FKDVTQYKRLDYIGAWF

-518 TNSICQGEQVS
+518 TNSICQGEQVA
-529 LIWKPILKMVEINFA
+529 LMWKPILELVEISFA
-544 YTSFKWNNSAKYNAG
+544 YTSFKWQNSAKANAG
-559 VTVVIVGLV
+559 VTVIVVGLT
-568 AKLKVK
+568 AKNDSK
-574 EKYIFSENRE
+574 EKLIYSEESNQE
-584 KEVVKIVKN
+584 IVKKVNNINPYLTEGEVVFVE
-593 ISPYLSE
+593 SRSV
-600 GSSIIAERRNDNINK
+600 NINK
-615 GISSMYQGNRP
+615 NFPKMVYGSMAR
-626 EDGGGLILSRS
+626 DDGGLILSKS
-637 EYEKQLN
+637 EYIEQVELN
-644 IYPQLKNIFK
+644 PKLKNVLKKFMGSK
-654 IYVGA
+654 
-659 QEFINNSYRYVMW
+659 ELMNSEYRYTFW
-672 FDEKNIEDYKNL
+672 FDEEN
-684 PFIKERLEIVR
+684 IKEFNDIPFVKKRLEAVR
-695 KSRLNSS
+695 ISRRNSS
-702 TKITRNYSKLPH
+702 AESTRKYADFPYLYVQ
-714 LFIKRGDYNRETA
+714 RGDYNKVVSKSNKDLDEMFNIVVPNPSSSNRLYVPITYVNGHDIITA
-727 RFKGNSMEML
+727 PNE
-737 NIIIPRT
+737 II
-744 SSENRIYIPM
+744 
-754 GIIENNKYI
+754 
-763 VSDSAQVVY
+763 Y
-772 DSPLYLLGLLQSRM
+772 DAPIYLLGLLQSRM
-786 HMVWVRNIGGKLETR
+786 HMVWLRNIGGKLKTD

-823 LEIEYRISYILDVRD
+823 LEIEDRISYILDVRD

-898 QQKIDEEKKEKSAIL
+898 QQKIEEEKNE

>member
-38 KKVKNVSVYDGLENK
+38 KKVKNISVYDGLENK
-53 TKFII
+53 TKFLI
-58 KAEKENLLDNYISL
+58 KAEKDNLLDNYIAL

-200 DTNVIIKNIFEKL
+200 ETNIIIKAIFEKL
-213 STNIFDKDK
+213 STNIFDKEK
-222 IASYLVDY
+222 IVSYLVDY
-230 PYVNGNLFTKK
+230 PYVNGNLFSKNH
-241 YVEVNFDYKLRK
+241 VEVNFDYKLRK

-382 EYIKLDQFYGIE
+382 EYVKLDQFYGIE

-415 VELAEKLKSAARP
+415 VELAEKLKTAARP

-436 GIYNSNALR
+436 GIYNANALR

-466 PYIGSKKQ
+466 PYLGAR
-474 NSVQKKELLNI
+474 LLN
-485 WKNSKQTIDYISAWF
+485 KEQNQEMEDVFKGVTQFKRLDYIGAWF

-529 LIWKPILKMVEINFA
+529 LMWKPILELVEINFA
-544 YTSFKWNNSAKYNAG
+544 YTSFKWQNSAKANAG
-559 VTVVIVGLV
+559 VTVIVVGLI
-568 AKLKVK
+568 AKNNSK
-574 EKYIFSENRE
+574 EKCIYSEE
-584 KEVVKIVKN
+584 SGQEIVKKVEN
-593 ISPYLSE
+593 INPYLTE
-600 GSSIIAERRNDNINK
+600 GEAVFVESRSVNINK
-615 GISSMYQGNRP
+615 NFPKMVYGSMAR
-626 EDGGGLILSRS
+626 DDGGLILSKS
-637 EYEKQLN
+637 EYIEQVELN
-644 IYPQLKNIFK
+644 PKLKNVLKKFMGSK
-654 IYVGA
+654 
-659 QEFINNSYRYVMW
+659 ELMNSEYRYTFW
-672 FDEKNIEDYKNL
+672 FDEEN
-684 PFIKERLEIVR
+684 IKEFNDIPFVKKRLEAVR
-695 KSRLNSS
+695 ISRRNSS
-702 TKITRNYSKLPH
+702 AESTRKYADFPYLYVQ
-714 LFIKRGDYNRETA
+714 RGDYNKVVSKSNKDLDEMFNIVVPNPSSSNRLYVPITYVNGHDIITA
-727 RFKGNSMEML
+727 PNE
-737 NIIIPRT
+737 II
-744 SSENRIYIPM
+744 
-754 GIIENNKYI
+754 
-763 VSDSAQVVY
+763 Y
-772 DSPLYLLGLLQSRM
+772 DAPIYLLGLLQSRM
-786 HMVWVRNIGGKLETR
+786 HMVWLRNIGGKLKTD

-823 LEIEYRISYILDVRD
+823 LEIEDRISYILDVRD

-898 QQKIDEEKKEKSAIL
+898 QQKIDEEKKEK

>member
-13 IANLDKETFF
+13 ITNLDKETFF

-53 TKFII
+53 TKFLI
-58 KAEKENLLDNYISL
+58 KAEKDNLLDNYIAL

-149 ELVKQNPDLDSEDLN
+149 ELVKQNPDLDSENLN

-200 DTNVIIKNIFEKL
+200 DTNVIIKTIFEKL

-230 PYVNGNLFTKK
+230 PYVNGNLFTKDH
-241 YVEVNFDYKLRK
+241 VEVNFDYKLRK

-312 KISEIID
+312 KISEIVD

-359 ELRRVEMKIYEEL
+359 ELRRVEMRIYEEL

-382 EYIKLDQFYGIE
+382 EYVKLDQFYGIE

-436 GIYNSNALR
+436 GIYNANALR

-466 PYIGSKKQ
+466 PYLGAR
-474 NSVQKKELLNI
+474 LLNKEQNQEMEDI
-485 WKNSKQTIDYISAWF
+485 FKGVTQYKRLDYIGAWF

-518 TNSICQGEQVS
+518 TNSICQGEQVA
-529 LIWKPILKMVEINFA
+529 LMWKPILELVEINFA
-544 YTSFKWNNSAKYNAG
+544 YTSFKWQNSAKANAG
-559 VTVVIVGLV
+559 VTVIVVGLT
-568 AKLKVK
+568 AKNNSK
-574 EKYIFSENRE
+574 EKCIYSEENNQEIVKKVENINPYLGEGKVIFVEGRNENINRGLPNMVLGNMAKDDGNLILTNDE
-584 KEVVKIVKN
+584 KEK
-593 ISPYLSE
+593 LLE
-600 GSSIIAERRNDNINK
+600 E
-615 GISSMYQGNRP
+615 
-626 EDGGGLILSRS
+626 
-637 EYEKQLN
+637 
-644 IYPQLKNIFK
+644 YPQLRKVLKKYIGSK
-654 IYVGA
+654 
-659 QEFINNSYRYVMW
+659 EFISRKHRWVLW
-672 FDEKNIEDYKNL
+672 FDDDNIKLYKDI
-684 PFIKERLEIVR
+684 PFVKDRLEKVEKWR
-695 KSRLNSS
+695 ASS
-702 TKITRNYSKLPH
+702 TSDIARKYASRPH
-714 LFIKRGDYNRETA
+714 LFIQRGEYNKAVESS
-727 RFKGNSMEML
+727 KENDIEMY
-737 NIIIPRT
+737 NIVIPRT
-744 SSENRIYIPM
+744 SSENRLYVPM
-754 GIIENNKYI
+754 GIVENDEYI
-763 VSDSAQVVY
+763 ISDGAQVIY
-772 DSPLYLLGLLQSRM
+772 NAPLYLLGILQSRI
-786 HMVWVRNIGGKLETR
+786 HMVWLKNIGGKLKTD
-801 YRYSNTLVYNTFP
+801 YRYSYTLVYNPFP
-814 IPDLSEEDK
+814 IPELNEDDINE
-823 LEIEYRISYILDVRD
+823 LENRISEVLDVRD

-853 TKNPKPM
+853 KKNSKAM

-871 DRYIDKLY
+871 DRYVDKLY
-879 SKKEFSNDEERLSV
+879 SKKQFSNDEERLSV

-898 QQKIDEEKKEKSAIL
+898 QQKIDEKK

>member
-38 KKVKNVSVYDGLENK
+38 KKVKNISVYDGLENK

-58 KAEKENLLDNYISL
+58 KAEKDNLLDNYIAL

-200 DTNVIIKNIFEKL
+200 DINIIIKAIFEKL
-213 STNIFDKDK
+213 STNMFDKEK
-222 IASYLVDY
+222 MASYLVDY
-230 PYVNGNLFTKK
+230 PYVNGNLFSKK
-241 YVEVNFDYKLRK
+241 HVEVNFDYKLRK

-312 KISEIID
+312 KISEIVD

-359 ELRRVEMKIYEEL
+359 ELRRIEMKIYEEL

-382 EYIKLDQFYGIE
+382 EYVKLDQFYGIE

-436 GIYNSNALR
+436 GIYNANALR

-466 PYIGSKKQ
+466 PYLGAR
-474 NSVQKKELLNI
+474 LLNKEQNQEMEDI
-485 WKNSKQTIDYISAWF
+485 FKGVTQYKRLDYIVAWF

-518 TNSICQGEQVS
+518 TNSICQGEQVA
-529 LIWKPILKMVEINFA
+529 LMWKPILELVEISFA
-544 YTSFKWNNSAKYNAG
+544 YTSFKWQNSAKANAG
-559 VTVVIVGLV
+559 VTVIVVGLT
-568 AKLKVK
+568 AKNNSK
-574 EKYIFSENRE
+574 EKYIYSEESNQE
-584 KEVVKIVKN
+584 IVKKVENINPYLTEGEVVFVE
-593 ISPYLSE
+593 SRSV
-600 GSSIIAERRNDNINK
+600 NINK
-615 GISSMYQGNRP
+615 NFPKMVYGSMAR
-626 EDGGGLILSRS
+626 DDGGLILSKS
-637 EYEKQLN
+637 EYIEQVELN
-644 IYPQLKNIFK
+644 PKLKNVLKKFMGSK
-654 IYVGA
+654 ELMNA
-659 QEFINNSYRYVMW
+659 EYRYTFW
-672 FDEKNIEDYKNL
+672 FDEEN
-684 PFIKERLEIVR
+684 IKEFNDIPFVKKRLEAVR
-695 KSRLNSS
+695 ISRRNSS
-702 TKITRNYSKLPH
+702 AESTRKYADYPYLYVQ
-714 LFIKRGDYNRETA
+714 RGDYNKVMSKFNKDLDEMFNIVVPNPSSSNRLYVPITYANGHDIITA
-727 RFKGNSMEML
+727 PNE
-737 NIIIPRT
+737 II
-744 SSENRIYIPM
+744 
-754 GIIENNKYI
+754 
-763 VSDSAQVVY
+763 Y
-772 DSPLYLLGLLQSRM
+772 DAPIYLLGLLQSRM
-786 HMVWVRNIGGKLETR
+786 HMVWLRNIGGKLKTD

-814 IPDLSEEDK
+814 IPDLNEEDK
-823 LEIEYRISYILDVRD
+823 LEIEDRISNILDVRD
-838 EELLSLAELYGSPLA
+838 EELLSLAALYGSPLA

-860 NERLLNAHKAL
+860 NKRLLNAHKAL

-898 QQKIDEEKKEKSAIL
+898 QQKIDEEKKEK

>member
-38 KKVKNVSVYDGLENK
+38 KKVKNISIYDGLENK
-53 TKFII
+53 TKFLI
-58 KAEKENLLDNYISL
+58 KAEKDNLLDNYIVL

-149 ELVKQNPDLDSEDLN
+149 ALVKQNPDLDSEDLN

-200 DTNVIIKNIFEKL
+200 DTNAIIKTIFEKL

-230 PYVNGNLFTKK
+230 PYVNGNLFTKNH
-241 YVEVNFDYKLRK
+241 VEVNFDYKLRK

-312 KISEIID
+312 EISKIVD
-319 SELKNNN
+319 SELKINN
-326 KAKKL
+326 KVKKL

-359 ELRRVEMKIYEEL
+359 ELRRVEMRIYEEL

-382 EYIKLDQFYGIE
+382 EYVKLDQFYGIE

-436 GIYNSNALR
+436 GIYNANALK

-466 PYIGSKKQ
+466 PYLGAA
-474 NSVQKKELLNI
+474 
-485 WKNSKQTIDYISAWF
+485 KQTKDNKKDMEYVFLEKVKNFKKMDYIGAWF
-500 YLGAKY
+500 YIGAKY
-506 IENTNS
+506 LENTNS

-518 TNSICQGEQVS
+518 TNSICQGEQVA
-529 LIWKPILKMVEINFA
+529 LMWKPILEMVEISFA
-544 YTSFKWNNSAKYNAG
+544 YTSFKWQNSARANAG
-559 VTVVIVGLV
+559 VTVIIVGLS
-568 AKLKVK
+568 ALGKK
-574 EKYIFSENRE
+574 EDKYIFSEE
-584 KEVVKIVKN
+584 KGHEVVKTVSSIN
-593 ISPYLSE
+593 PYLSE
-600 GSSIIAERRNDNINK
+600 GMTVFVSSSSKNINT
-615 GISSMYQGNRP
+615 GIKEISPRISP
-626 EDGGGLILSRS
+626 DDGGGLILTKI
-637 EYEKQLN
+637 EYNEQIKNYPELN
-644 IYPQLKNIFK
+644 KVMKKYIGGK
-654 IYVGA
+654 
-659 QEFINNSYRYVMW
+659 EFINNDYRWTMW
-672 FDEKNIEDYKNL
+672 FDENNISDYIDI
-684 PFIKERLEIVR
+684 PFVKERLDQVYVAR
-695 KSRLNSS
+695 MNSS
-702 TKITRNYSKLPH
+702 TKVGIDTPFLFNKRKTWDIMNKEYSDLND
-714 LFIKRGDYNRETA
+714 IY
-727 RFKGNSMEML
+727 
-737 NIIIPRT
+737 NIIIPRV
-744 SSENRIYIPM
+744 SSEFRYYAPM
-754 GIIENNKYI
+754 GFVEGSIIPADSVYVIYDAPVYI
-763 VSDSAQVVY
+763 
-772 DSPLYLLGLLQSRM
+772 LGLLQSRM
-786 HMVWVRNIGGKLETR
+786 HMVWLKNIGGKLETR

-814 IPDLSEEDK
+814 IPDLNEEDK
-823 LEIEYRISYILDVRD
+823 LEIEDRISYILDVRD

-879 SKKEFSNDEERLSV
+879 SKKEFSSDEERLSV

-898 QQKIDEEKKEKSAIL
+898 QKKIDEEKNKK

>member
-1 MLIDLEDKIKEL
+1 MGSDQ
-13 IANLDKETFF
+13 
-23 INFLELYSGVAKSAI
+23 
-38 KKVKNVSVYDGLENK
+38 
-53 TKFII
+53 
-58 KAEKENLLDNYISL
+58 KAEKDNLLDNYIAL

-149 ELVKQNPDLDSEDLN
+149 ELVKQNPDLDSENLN

-200 DTNVIIKNIFEKL
+200 DTNVIIKTIFEKL

-230 PYVNGNLFTKK
+230 PYVNGNLFTKDH
-241 YVEVNFDYKLRK
+241 VEVNFDYKLRK

-312 KISEIID
+312 KISEIVD

-359 ELRRVEMKIYEEL
+359 ELRRVEMRIYEEL

-382 EYIKLDQFYGIE
+382 EYVKLDQFYGIE

-436 GIYNSNALR
+436 GIYNANALR

-466 PYIGSKKQ
+466 PYLGAR
-474 NSVQKKELLNI
+474 LLNKEQNQEMEDI
-485 WKNSKQTIDYISAWF
+485 FKGVTQYKRLDYIGAWF

-518 TNSICQGEQVS
+518 TNSICQGEQVA
-529 LIWKPILKMVEINFA
+529 LMWKPILELVEINFA
-544 YTSFKWNNSAKYNAG
+544 YTSFKWQNSAKANAG
-559 VTVVIVGLV
+559 VTVIVVGLT
-568 AKLKVK
+568 AKNNSK
-574 EKYIFSENRE
+574 EKCIYSEENNQEIVKKVENINPYLGEGKVIFVEGRNENINRGLPNMVLGNMAKDDGNLILTNDE
-584 KEVVKIVKN
+584 KEK
-593 ISPYLSE
+593 LLE
-600 GSSIIAERRNDNINK
+600 E
-615 GISSMYQGNRP
+615 
-626 EDGGGLILSRS
+626 
-637 EYEKQLN
+637 
-644 IYPQLKNIFK
+644 YPQLRKVLKKYIGSK
-654 IYVGA
+654 
-659 QEFINNSYRYVMW
+659 EFISRKHRWVLW
-672 FDEKNIEDYKNL
+672 FDDDNIKLYKDI
-684 PFIKERLEIVR
+684 PFVKDRLEKVEKWR
-695 KSRLNSS
+695 ASS
-702 TKITRNYSKLPH
+702 TSDIARKYASRPH
-714 LFIKRGDYNRETA
+714 LFIQRGEYNKAVESS
-727 RFKGNSMEML
+727 KENDIEMY
-737 NIIIPRT
+737 NIVIPRT
-744 SSENRIYIPM
+744 SSENRLYVPM
-754 GIIENNKYI
+754 GIVENDEYI
-763 VSDSAQVVY
+763 ISDGAQVIY
-772 DSPLYLLGLLQSRM
+772 NAPLYLLGILQSRI
-786 HMVWVRNIGGKLETR
+786 HMVWLKNIGGKLKTD
-801 YRYSNTLVYNTFP
+801 YRYSYTLVYNPFP
-814 IPDLSEEDK
+814 IPELNEDDINE
-823 LEIEYRISYILDVRD
+823 LENRISEVLDVRD

-853 TKNPKPM
+853 KKNSKAM

-871 DRYIDKLY
+871 DRYVDKLY
-879 SKKEFSNDEERLSV
+879 SKKQFSNDEERLSV

-898 QQKIDEEKKEKSAIL
+898 QQKIDEKK

>member
-13 IANLDKETFF
+13 ITNLDKETFF

-38 KKVKNVSVYDGLENK
+38 KKVKNISIYDGLENK

-58 KAEKENLLDNYISL
+58 KAEKDNLLDNYIAL

-79 KTKPR
+79 QTKPR

-99 KTLERLAI
+99 KILERLAI

-149 ELVKQNPDLDSEDLN
+149 ELVKQNPDLNSEDLN

-200 DTNVIIKNIFEKL
+200 DTNVIIKDIFEKL
-213 STNIFDKDK
+213 STNIFDKEK

-241 YVEVNFDYKLRK
+241 HVEVNFDYKLRK

-312 KISEIID
+312 KISEITD

-382 EYIKLDQFYGIE
+382 EYVKLDQFYGIE

-436 GIYNSNALR
+436 GIYNANALR

-466 PYIGSKKQ
+466 PYLGAR
-474 NSVQKKELLNI
+474 LLNKEQNQEMEDI
-485 WKNSKQTIDYISAWF
+485 FKGVTQFKRLDYIGAWF

-529 LIWKPILKMVEINFA
+529 LMWKPILELVEISFA
-544 YTSFKWNNSAKYNAG
+544 YTSFKWQNSAKANEG
-559 VTVVIVGLV
+559 VTVIVVGLT
-568 AKLKVK
+568 AKNDTK
-574 EKYIFSENRE
+574 EKLIYSEESNHPYLTE
-584 KEVVKIVKN
+584 GEVVFVE
-593 ISPYLSE
+593 SRSV
-600 GSSIIAERRNDNINK
+600 NINRDLPK
-615 GISSMYQGNRP
+615 MVYGNMAR
-626 EDGGGLILSRS
+626 DDGGLILSKS
-637 EYEKQLN
+637 EYNTQIEA
-644 IYPQLKNIFK
+644 YPQLKSIFRK
-654 IYVGA
+654 FIGSH
-659 QEFINNSYRYVMW
+659 EFIVGDYRYVMW
-672 FDEKNIEDYKNL
+672 FNENNIKEHKDV
-684 PFIKERLEIVR
+684 PFVKERLEIVR
-695 KSRLNSS
+695 NARINSKAES
-702 TKITRNYSKLPH
+702 TKKYAQWPY
-714 LFIKRGDYNRETA
+714 LFVQRGDYNKAIED
-727 RFKGNSMEML
+727 FKGNPDEML
-737 NIIIPRT
+737 NIIIPRH
-744 SSENRIYIPM
+744 SSENRLYIPM
-754 GIIENNKYI
+754 GILCEGEII
-763 VSDSAQVVY
+763 ADSAQVIY
-772 DSPLYLLGLLQSRM
+772 DIPLYLLGLLQSRM
-786 HMVWVRNIGGKLETR
+786 HMVWLRNIGGKLKTD

-814 IPDLSEEDK
+814 IPDLSDEDK
-823 LEIEYRISYILDVRD
+823 LEIEDRISYILDVRD

-871 DRYIDKLY
+871 DRSIDKLY

-898 QQKIDEEKKEKSAIL
+898 QQKIDEEKKEK

>member
-38 KKVKNVSVYDGLENK
+38 KKVKNISVYDGLENK
-53 TKFII
+53 TKFLI
-58 KAEKENLLDNYISL
+58 KAEKDNLLDNYIAL

-200 DTNVIIKNIFEKL
+200 DTNIIIKAIFEKL
-213 STNIFDKDK
+213 STNIFDKEK
-222 IASYLVDY
+222 IVSYLVDY
-230 PYVNGNLFTKK
+230 PYVNGNLFSKNH
-241 YVEVNFDYKLRK
+241 VEVNFDYKLRK

-382 EYIKLDQFYGIE
+382 EYVKLDQFYGIE

-415 VELAEKLKSAARP
+415 VELAEKLKTAARP

-436 GIYNSNALR
+436 GIYNANALR

-466 PYIGSKKQ
+466 PYLGAR
-474 NSVQKKELLNI
+474 LLN
-485 WKNSKQTIDYISAWF
+485 KEQNQEMEDVFKGVTQFKRLDYIGAWF

-529 LIWKPILKMVEINFA
+529 LMWKPILELVEINFA
-544 YTSFKWNNSAKYNAG
+544 YTSFKWQNSAKANAG
-559 VTVVIVGLV
+559 VTVIVVGLI
-568 AKLKVK
+568 AKNNSK
-574 EKYIFSENRE
+574 EKCIYSEE
-584 KEVVKIVKN
+584 SGQEIVKKVEN
-593 ISPYLSE
+593 INPYLTE
-600 GSSIIAERRNDNINK
+600 GEAVFVESRSVNINK
-615 GISSMYQGNRP
+615 NFPKMVYGSMAR
-626 EDGGGLILSRS
+626 DDGGLILSKS
-637 EYEKQLN
+637 EYIEQVELN
-644 IYPQLKNIFK
+644 PKLKNVLKKFMGSK
-654 IYVGA
+654 
-659 QEFINNSYRYVMW
+659 ELMNSEYRYTFW
-672 FDEKNIEDYKNL
+672 FDEEN
-684 PFIKERLEIVR
+684 IKEFHDIPFVKKRLEAVR
-695 KSRLNSS
+695 ISRRNSS
-702 TKITRNYSKLPH
+702 AESTRKYADFPYLYVQ
-714 LFIKRGDYNRETA
+714 RGDYNKVVSKSNKDLDEMFNIVVPNPSSSNRLYVPITYVNGHDIITA
-727 RFKGNSMEML
+727 PNE
-737 NIIIPRT
+737 II
-744 SSENRIYIPM
+744 
-754 GIIENNKYI
+754 
-763 VSDSAQVVY
+763 Y
-772 DSPLYLLGLLQSRM
+772 DAPIYLLGLLQSRM
-786 HMVWVRNIGGKLETR
+786 HMVWLRNIGGKLKTD

-823 LEIEYRISYILDVRD
+823 LEIEDRISYILDVRD

-898 QQKIDEEKKEKSAIL
+898 QQKIDEEKKEK

>member
-38 KKVKNVSVYDGLENK
+38 KKVKKTSVYDGLENK
-53 TKFII
+53 TKFLI
-58 KAEKENLLDNYISL
+58 KAEKENLLDNYITL
-72 ENEVLQR
+72 ENKVLER

-84 YIIVTDFNELYAKDT
+84 YIIVTDFKELYAKDT

-125 EKVDYEKENPMD
+125 EKVDYERENPMD

-200 DTNVIIKNIFEKL
+200 DTNVIIRAIFEKL

-222 IASYLVDY
+222 ISSYLVDY
-230 PYVNGNLFTKK
+230 PYVNGNLFSKK
-241 YVEVNFDYKLRK
+241 HVELNFDYKLRK

-312 KISEIID
+312 KISEIVD

-359 ELRRVEMKIYEEL
+359 ELRRVEMRIYEEL

-382 EYIKLDQFYGIE
+382 EYVKLDQFYGIE

-436 GIYNSNALR
+436 GIYNANALR
-445 IDWQEVCPRTE
+445 IDWQEVCPRIE

-466 PYIGSKKQ
+466 PYLGAR
-474 NSVQKKELLNI
+474 LLNKEQNQEMKDI
-485 WKNSKQTIDYISAWF
+485 FKGVTHYKRLDYIGAWF

-518 TNSICQGEQVS
+518 TNSICQGEQVA
-529 LIWKPILKMVEINFA
+529 LMWKPILELVEISFA
-544 YTSFKWNNSAKYNAG
+544 YTSFKWQNSAKANAG
-559 VTVVIVGLV
+559 VTVIVVGLT
-568 AKLKVK
+568 AKNDSK
-574 EKYIFSENRE
+574 EKLIYSEESNQEIVKKVNNITPYLTEGEVVFVESRNENINFGLPNMVLGNMAKDDGNLILTNDE
-584 KEVVKIVKN
+584 KEKLLEEYPQLRKILKKYMGSKEF
-593 ISPYLSE
+593 ISRKYRWVLWFDD
-600 GSSIIAERRNDNINK
+600 DNINL
-615 GISSMYQGNRP
+615 Y
-626 EDGGGLILSRS
+626 
-637 EYEKQLN
+637 
-644 IYPQLKNIFK
+644 KNI
-654 IYVGA
+654 
-659 QEFINNSYRYVMW
+659 
-672 FDEKNIEDYKNL
+672 
-684 PFIKERLEIVR
+684 PFVKDRLDKVEEWRASSASDVAR
-695 KSRLNSS
+695 KYASR
-702 TKITRNYSKLPH
+702 PH
-714 LFIKRGDYNRETA
+714 LFIQRGEYNKAVEIS
-727 RFKGNSMEML
+727 KENDIEMY
-737 NIIIPRT
+737 NIVIPRT
-744 SSENRIYIPM
+744 SSENRLYVPM
-754 GIIENNKYI
+754 GIVENDEYI
-763 VSDSAQVVY
+763 ISDGAQVIY
-772 DSPLYLLGLLQSRM
+772 NAPLYLLGILQSRM
-786 HMVWVRNIGGKLETR
+786 HMVWLKNIGGKLKTD
-801 YRYSNTLVYNTFP
+801 YRYSYTLVYNPFP
-814 IPDLSEEDK
+814 IPELNEDDINE
-823 LEIEYRISYILDVRD
+823 LENRINEVLDVRD

-898 QQKIDEEKKEKSAIL
+898 QQKIDEEKKEK

>member
-13 IANLDKETFF
+13 ITNLDKETFF

-38 KKVKNVSVYDGLENK
+38 KKVKNISVYDGLENK

-58 KAEKENLLDNYISL
+58 KAEKENLLDNYIAL

-149 ELVKQNPDLDSEDLN
+149 ELVKQNPDLNSEDLN

-241 YVEVNFDYKLRK
+241 HVEVNFDYKLRK

-382 EYIKLDQFYGIE
+382 EYVKLDQFYGIE

-436 GIYNSNALR
+436 GIYNANALR

-456 DEEVFIFGNP
+456 VEEVFIFGNP
-466 PYIGSKKQ
+466 PYLGAR
-474 NSVQKKELLNI
+474 LLNKEQNQEMEDI
-485 WKNSKQTIDYISAWF
+485 FKDVTQYKRLDYIGAWF

-518 TNSICQGEQVS
+518 TNNICQGEQVA
-529 LIWKPILKMVEINFA
+529 LMWKPILELVEIGFA
-544 YTSFKWNNSAKYNAG
+544 YTSFKWQNSAKANAG
-559 VTVVIVGLV
+559 VTVIVVGLT
-568 AKLKVK
+568 AKNDSK
-574 EKYIFSENRE
+574 EKLIYSEESNQEIVKRVENINPYLGEGKVIFVESRNENINRGLPTMVLGNMAKDDGNLILTNDE
-584 KEVVKIVKN
+584 KEK
-593 ISPYLSE
+593 
-600 GSSIIAERRNDNINK
+600 
-615 GISSMYQGNRP
+615 
-626 EDGGGLILSRS
+626 LI
-637 EYEKQLN
+637 EE
-644 IYPQLKNIFK
+644 YPQLRK
-654 IYVGA
+654 ILKKYIGSK
-659 QEFINNSYRYVMW
+659 EFISRKYRWVMW
-672 FDEKNIEDYKNL
+672 FDDDNIKLYKDI
-684 PFIKERLEIVR
+684 PFVKGRLEKVEKWR
-695 KSRLNSS
+695 ASS
-702 TKITRNYSKLPH
+702 TSDIARKYANKPH
-714 LFIKRGDYNRETA
+714 LFIQRGEYNKAKERSKN
-727 RFKGNSMEML
+727 RNSEMY
-737 NIIIPRT
+737 NMIIPRT
-744 SSENRIYIPM
+744 SSENRTYVPIGIVENEDYI
-754 GIIENNKYI
+754 I
-763 VSDSAQVVY
+763 SDGAQVIY
-772 DSPLYLLGLLQSRM
+772 DAPLYLLGILQSRI
-786 HMVWVRNIGGKLETR
+786 HMVWLEAIGGKLETR
-801 YRYSNTLVYNTFP
+801 YRYSFTLVYNSFP

-823 LEIEYRISYILDVRD
+823 LEIEDRISYILDVRD

-879 SKKEFSNDEERLSV
+879 SKKEFSSDEERLSV

-898 QQKIDEEKKEKSAIL
+898 QQKIDEEKKE

>member
-38 KKVKNVSVYDGLENK
+38 KKVKNISVYDGLENK
-53 TKFII
+53 TKFLI
-58 KAEKENLLDNYISL
+58 KAEKDNLLDNYIAL

-200 DTNVIIKNIFEKL
+200 DTNIIIKAIFEKL
-213 STNIFDKDK
+213 STNIFDKEK
-222 IASYLVDY
+222 IVSYLVDY
-230 PYVNGNLFTKK
+230 PYVNGNLFSKNH
-241 YVEVNFDYKLRK
+241 VEVNFDYKLRK

-292 TSVPNILKTIKPL
+292 TSVPNILKTIKSL

-382 EYIKLDQFYGIE
+382 EYVKLDQFYGIE

-415 VELAEKLKSAARP
+415 VELAEKLKTAARP

-436 GIYNSNALR
+436 GIYNANALR

-466 PYIGSKKQ
+466 PYLGAR
-474 NSVQKKELLNI
+474 LLN
-485 WKNSKQTIDYISAWF
+485 KEQNQEMEDVFKGVTQFKRLDYIGAWF

-529 LIWKPILKMVEINFA
+529 LMWKPILELVEINFA
-544 YTSFKWNNSAKYNAG
+544 YTSFKWQNSAKANAG
-559 VTVVIVGLV
+559 VTVIVVGLI
-568 AKLKVK
+568 AKNNSK
-574 EKYIFSENRE
+574 EKCIYSEE
-584 KEVVKIVKN
+584 SGQEIVKKVEN
-593 ISPYLSE
+593 INPYLTE
-600 GSSIIAERRNDNINK
+600 GEAVFVESRSVNINK
-615 GISSMYQGNRP
+615 NFPKMVYGSMAR
-626 EDGGGLILSRS
+626 DDGGLILSKS
-637 EYEKQLN
+637 EYIEQVELN
-644 IYPQLKNIFK
+644 PKLKNVLKKFMGSK
-654 IYVGA
+654 
-659 QEFINNSYRYVMW
+659 ELMNSEYRYTFW
-672 FDEKNIEDYKNL
+672 FDEEN
-684 PFIKERLEIVR
+684 IKEFNDIPFVKKRLEAVR
-695 KSRLNSS
+695 ISRRNSS
-702 TKITRNYSKLPH
+702 AESTRKYADFPYLYVQ
-714 LFIKRGDYNRETA
+714 RGDYNKVVSKSNKDLDEMFNIVVPNPSSSNRLYVPITYVNGHDIITA
-727 RFKGNSMEML
+727 PNE
-737 NIIIPRT
+737 II
-744 SSENRIYIPM
+744 
-754 GIIENNKYI
+754 
-763 VSDSAQVVY
+763 Y
-772 DSPLYLLGLLQSRM
+772 DAPIYLLGLLQSRM
-786 HMVWVRNIGGKLETR
+786 HMVWLRNIGGKLKTD

-823 LEIEYRISYILDVRD
+823 LEIEDRISYILDVRD

-898 QQKIDEEKKEKSAIL
+898 QQKIDEEKKEK

>member
-13 IANLDKETFF
+13 ITNLDKETFF

-53 TKFII
+53 TKFLI
-58 KAEKENLLDNYISL
+58 KAEKDNLLDNYIAL

-149 ELVKQNPDLDSEDLN
+149 ELVKQNPDLDSENLN

-200 DTNVIIKNIFEKL
+200 DTNVIIKTIFEKL

-230 PYVNGNLFTKK
+230 PYVNGNLFTKDH
-241 YVEVNFDYKLRK
+241 VEVNFDYKLRK

-312 KISEIID
+312 KISEIVD

-359 ELRRVEMKIYEEL
+359 ELRRVEMRIYEEL

-382 EYIKLDQFYGIE
+382 EYVKLDQFYGIE

-436 GIYNSNALR
+436 GIYNANALK

-466 PYIGSKKQ
+466 PYLGAR
-474 NSVQKKELLNI
+474 LLNKEQNQEMEDI
-485 WKNSKQTIDYISAWF
+485 FKGVTQYKRLDYIGAWF

-518 TNSICQGEQVS
+518 TNSICQGEQVA
-529 LIWKPILKMVEINFA
+529 LMWKPILELVEINFA
-544 YTSFKWNNSAKYNAG
+544 YTSFKWQNSAKANAG
-559 VTVVIVGLV
+559 VTVIVVGLT
-568 AKLKVK
+568 AKNNSK
-574 EKYIFSENRE
+574 EKCIYSEENNQEIVKKVENINPYLGEGKVIFVEGRNENINRGLPNMVLGNMAKDDGNLILTNDE
-584 KEVVKIVKN
+584 KEK
-593 ISPYLSE
+593 LLE
-600 GSSIIAERRNDNINK
+600 E
-615 GISSMYQGNRP
+615 
-626 EDGGGLILSRS
+626 
-637 EYEKQLN
+637 
-644 IYPQLKNIFK
+644 YPQLRKVLKKYIGSK
-654 IYVGA
+654 
-659 QEFINNSYRYVMW
+659 EFISRKHRWVLW
-672 FDEKNIEDYKNL
+672 FDDDNIKLYKDI
-684 PFIKERLEIVR
+684 PFVKDRLEKVEKWR
-695 KSRLNSS
+695 ASS
-702 TKITRNYSKLPH
+702 TSDIARKYASRPH
-714 LFIKRGDYNRETA
+714 LFIQRGEYNKAVESS
-727 RFKGNSMEML
+727 KENDIEMY
-737 NIIIPRT
+737 NIVIPRT
-744 SSENRIYIPM
+744 SSENRLYVPM
-754 GIIENNKYI
+754 GIVENDEYI
-763 VSDSAQVVY
+763 ISDGAQVIY
-772 DSPLYLLGLLQSRM
+772 NAPLYLLGILQSRI
-786 HMVWVRNIGGKLETR
+786 HMVWLKNIGGKLKTD
-801 YRYSNTLVYNTFP
+801 YRYSYTLVYNPFP
-814 IPDLSEEDK
+814 IPELNEDDINE
-823 LEIEYRISYILDVRD
+823 LENRISEVLDVRD

-853 TKNPKPM
+853 KKNSKAM

-871 DRYIDKLY
+871 DRYVDKLY
-879 SKKEFSNDEERLSV
+879 SKKQFSNDEERLSV

-898 QQKIDEEKKEKSAIL
+898 QQKIDEKK